1 MITDGC
7 RFCDIKETHNNNWS
21 TSFMLAVIMDAP
33 YLLLLR
39 SGTVLG
45 YYTVVWV

>member
-1 MITDGC
+1 
-7 RFCDIKETHNNNWS
+7 
-21 TSFMLAVIMDAP
+21 MLAVIMDAP
-33 YLLLLR
+33 SQRGRVLVDAYNLLLLR